1 MSCKYGDVLCAT
13 HPSKVCDVCWRLKV
27 VLYAL
32 EMLEGMPG
40 VLLCMLEAVEGGLCL
55 LDVLEVPEVMRR
67 VLLCMLEVLEVVEVM
82 HRALL
87 CLLEVLEVL
96 EVMRCVLLCLMEV
109 LGLPEV
115 AHCVLLC
122 MRDVLKM
129 LDVRCMLLGM

>member
-13 HPSKVCDVCWRLKV
+13 HPSKVCDVCWRLKL

-40 VLLCMLEAVEGGLCL
+40 VLLCMLEAVEGRLCL
-55 LDVLEVPEVMRR
+55 LDVLEVLEVMRR
-67 VLLCMLEVLEVVEVM
+67 
-82 HRALL
+82 
-87 CLLEVLEVL
+87 
-96 EVMRCVLLCLMEV
+96 VLLCLMEV

-129 LDVRCMLLGM
+129 MDVRCMLLGMLDVL